1 MKKSININ
9 KGDNFI
15 PDGIGIFSVDI
26 GMKVKR
32 IIASPHTA
40 SLILNPI

>member
-1 MKKSININ
+1 MNII
-9 KGDNFI
+9 KGDKFI

-32 IIASPHTA
+32 IIASPQMA